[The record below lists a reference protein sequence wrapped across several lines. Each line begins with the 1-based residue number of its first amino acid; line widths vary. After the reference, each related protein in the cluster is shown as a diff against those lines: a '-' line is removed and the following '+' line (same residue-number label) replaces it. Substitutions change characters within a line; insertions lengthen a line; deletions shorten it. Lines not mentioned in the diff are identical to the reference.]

1 MKTMKVIAVG
11 ATVALL
17 PALSAPGPIANATE
31 YLEPNVQGHVGVLPT
46 SVCRQL
52 IELGEESAFLSSSYY
67 YTLVCFSNHPYHC
80 IFASCSARFLV
91 QQESIDVTEQNDPS
105 QTFVPSQT
113 VNVYMKGWDKP
124 GLPVPETGHAVRIDN
139 KPIWILLQPSI
150 PKITQIVKD
159 NRNKEAFTEF
169 YPDKPDR
176 EPELH

>member
-1 MKTMKVIAVG
+1 
-11 ATVALL
+11 
-17 PALSAPGPIANATE
+17 
-31 YLEPNVQGHVGVLPT
+31 
-46 SVCRQL
+46 
-52 IELGEESAFLSSSYY
+52 
-67 YTLVCFSNHPYHC
+67 
-80 IFASCSARFLV
+80 
-91 QQESIDVTEQNDPS
+91 
-105 QTFVPSQT
+105 
-113 VNVYMKGWDKP
+113 MKGWDEP